1 MQAISTP
8 SSFAL
13 AGGSCLGRNRKYAAR
28 RGTKPGAAPRAAFRA
43 PVAGPR
49 DDAGAPV
56 GAHRARPHRQ
66 PRSGNGPDDANAAD
80 AVLRAVAQTRASTR
94 AALAAC
100 RAAFDAASSS
110 SSTTRRD
117 VDERSATPSA
127 SAAGACV
134 GAAGLIGPA
143 LGELSGNPVFMS
155 AFWAWLTAQLMKYVT
170 TFYREGKWDW
180 RVMFDSGGMPSSH
193 SSLVVGLTTAI
204 AYGYGLSST
213 LFPLSLAFSLIVMYD
228 AAGVRRHA
236 GKQAEV
242 LNRILEGMV
251 KGEVSEKK
259 LKEVLGHSPLQVFAG
274 SFLGVLIG
282 IMYMYRYSGGYGC
295 LA

>member
-127 SAAGACV
+127 SAAPEAQPSEAPAV
-134 GAAGLIGPA
+134 VEPSEPPPAARAGP
-143 LGELSGNPVFMS
+143 
-155 AFWAWLTAQLMKYVT
+155 
-170 TFYREGKWDW
+170 RE
-180 RVMFDSGGMPSSH
+180 H
-193 SSLVVGLTTAI
+193 
-204 AYGYGLSST
+204 
-213 LFPLSLAFSLIVMYD
+213 D
-228 AAGVRRHA
+228 AAGRIQRCSRQRSERKK
-236 GKQAEV
+236 KQAEEAAAV
-242 LNRILEGMV
+242 RARVQKHTRRVAL
-251 KGEVSEKK
+251 S
-259 LKEVLGHSPLQVFAG
+259 VFAPAERAAAATAELVQHEIVAG
-274 SFLGVLIG
+274 PTAGIEVASARIVMAGVTARG
-282 IMYMYRYSGGYGC
+282 AVKASGL
-295 LA
+295 LAVHSHR